1 MAHRDRADAQLQE
14 LMSTTTL
21 SPFATHR
28 GPAPPGR
35 FVDPLVTADG
45 SPRAQVA
52 LEALETL
59 WFNTGT
65 LCNIAC
71 LNCYI
76 ESSPTN
82 DALAYLTIADVQAYL
97 AEIEAQRLPTRE
109 IGFTGGEP
117 FMNPDMLAMLGAAL
131 ETGRKV
137 LVLTN
142 AMRPMMRWGERLAR
156 LIAGR
161 QDQLTF
167 RVSLDHHTQTAHDA
181 ERGEGAW
188 DKAWAGIDWLREQG
202 ATIAI
207 AGRRLADEPEA
218 DARAAFAAL
227 FAARRLDVDAANPG
241 ALVLFPEM
249 EPAAAVPEIT
259 EACWGILDKRPSQM
273 MCATSRMVVRRR
285 EAAGPVVVACTL
297 TPYDPQFELG
307 ATLAAASGSVSL
319 NHPFCAQFCVLGGA
333 SCSA

>member
-1 MAHRDRADAQLQE
+1 MTQTA
-14 LMSTTTL
+14 L

-28 GPAPPGR
+28 GPATPGR
-35 FVDPLVTADG
+35 FSDPLITADG
-45 SPRAQVA
+45 SARARVE
-52 LEALETL
+52 LKALETL
-59 WFNTGT
+59 WFNTGS

-82 DALAYLTIADVQAYL
+82 DALVYLTAADCAAYL
-97 AEIEAQRLPTRE
+97 AQIADGDLPTRE

-117 FMNPDMLAMLGAAL
+117 FMNPDMLTMLDLAL
-131 ETGRKV
+131 AGGHRV

-142 AMRPMMRWGERLAR
+142 AMRPMMRWGDRLGR
-156 LIAGR
+156 LIKDHR
-161 QDQLTF
+161 DQLTF
-167 RVSLDHHTQTAHDA
+167 RVSLDHHTQAAHDA

-188 DKAWAGIDWLREQG
+188 DKAWAGLDWLGGEG
-202 ATIAI
+202 ARIAI
-207 AGRRLADEPEA
+207 AGRRMAEESEVQ
-218 DARAAFAAL
+218 ARMAFAQL
-227 FAARRLDVDAANPG
+227 FETRSLAVDAINPG

-249 EPAAAVPEIT
+249 EPGADVPEIT
-259 EACWGILDKRPSQM
+259 EACWGILNRSPTEM

-285 EAAGPVVVACTL
+285 GAAGPVVVACTL
-297 TPYDPQFELG
+297 TPYDPQFELAATLEG
-307 ATLAAASGSVSL
+307 ATTAVSL

>member
-1 MAHRDRADAQLQE
+1 MTQTA
-14 LMSTTTL
+14 L

-28 GPAPPGR
+28 GPASPGR
-35 FVDPLVTADG
+35 FVDRLVTADG

-52 LEALETL
+52 LTGLETL
-59 WFNTGT
+59 WFNTGS

-82 DALAYLTIADVQAYL
+82 DALVYLTAADVDAYL
-97 AEIEAQRLPTRE
+97 AEIARGDLPTRE

-117 FMNPDMLAMLGAAL
+117 FMNPDILVMLEQAL
-131 ETGRKV
+131 AGGRQV

-142 AMRPMMRWGERLAR
+142 AMRPMMRWGERLAA
-156 LIAGR
+156 IIQASGP
-161 QDQLTF
+161 QLTF
-167 RVSLDHHTQTAHDA
+167 RVSLDHHTQAVHDA
-181 ERGEGAW
+181 ERGAGAW
-188 DKAWAGIDWLREQG
+188 DKAWAGLTWLHDQG
-202 ATIAI
+202 ARIAI
-207 AGRRLADEPEA
+207 AGRRVASETEPE
-218 DARAAFAAL
+218 ARAAFASL
-227 FAARRLDVDAANPG
+227 FGARGLAVDAADPG

-249 EPAAAVPEIT
+249 ESGAEVPEIT
-259 EACWGILDKRPSQM
+259 EACWGILNRSPGEM
-273 MCATSRMVVRRR
+273 MCASSRMVVRRR
-285 EAAGPVVVACTL
+285 GAPGPVVVACTL

-307 ATLAAASGSVSL
+307 ATLQGASGAVSL